1 MYIAVSILDA
11 VLEALVGATDLVIC
25 TEEPADYGAAIAN
38 ALLKTTVSFRGP
50 SDDGQEGRIII
61 VEASSGI
68 GIRDGDAVWAALTDG
83 AALLLAVPCTGT
95 VVAEVRN
102 TTMEWCVSTGI
113 EVGCAIMDV

>member
-1 MYIAVSILDA
+1 MFIAVSVLDA
-11 VLEALVGATDLVIC
+11 VLEALMGATELIIC
-25 TEEPADYGAAIAN
+25 TEEPTDHGTAVAS
-38 ALLKTTVSFRGP
+38 ALLEATVSFRGP
-50 SDDGQEGRIII
+50 SDDGQGGRVII

-102 TTMEWCVSTGI
+102 ATMEWCVSTGI
-113 EVGCAIMDV
+113 EVGCTIMDV